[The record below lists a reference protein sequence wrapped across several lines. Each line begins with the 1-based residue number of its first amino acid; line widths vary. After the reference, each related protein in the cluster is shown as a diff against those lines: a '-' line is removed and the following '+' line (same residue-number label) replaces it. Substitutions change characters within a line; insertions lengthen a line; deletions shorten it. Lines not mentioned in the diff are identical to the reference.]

1 MLAVDSRDKARGILS
16 ESSSDSLVEA
26 EDSFSRSKIESVD
39 VLLEISLDVDIEE
52 PLVSPSSCFVMIE
65 KISKLKNE
73 QRNKRKERGKK
84 EIKIKRDDII
94 YR

>member
-1 MLAVDSRDKARGILS
+1 MDSRDKARGISS

-52 PLVSPSSCFVMIE
+52 PLVSPSSFFVMV
-65 KISKLKNE
+65 KNI
-73 QRNKRKERGKK
+73 GK
-84 EIKIKRDDII
+84 
-94 YR
+94 